1 MSVRH
6 AILGLLAQ
14 RPRHGYELRAA
25 FEAVVGGDA
34 NWEVKPA
41 QIYTTL
47 ERLEDAGLVKRT
59 SDLGEGDEPSRRVY
73 AVTSTGQQAL
83 REWFDSG
90 ITPEHQRDEFFVKL
104 MIGLACGEADP
115 ARLIQTQR
123 AHLFQELHSA
133 TALRDS
139 FDRQHAIAQILL
151 LDKAIM
157 HLEADLR
164 WLDITEMR
172 LDEVRGQP
180 LPEPA
185 MRRRGRPQKGDR
197 GSTHPPPGEA
207 ETQPARTRQEK
218 KR

>member
-1 MSVRH
+1 MSVRY

-14 RPRHGYELRAA
+14 KPRHGYELRAT

-47 ERLEDAGLVKRT
+47 DRLEEAGLVERT

-73 AVTSTGQQAL
+73 AVTGSGHEAL
-83 REWFDSG
+83 KEWFASG

-104 MIGLACGEADP
+104 MVAIASGEADP
-115 ARLIQTQR
+115 MRIIQIQR
-123 AHLFQELHSA
+123 AHLYQELHAA

-139 FDRQHAIAQILL
+139 YNPRTAMAQILL
-151 LDKAIM
+151 LDKATM

-164 WLDITEMR
+164 WLDMTEMR
-172 LDEVRGQP
+172 LDEVKLQP
-180 LPEPA
+180 MAEPEI
-185 MRRRGRPQKGDR
+185 RRRGRPRK
-197 GSTHPPPGEA
+197 
-207 ETQPARTRQEK
+207 EK
-218 KR
+218 L